1 MQQWLRDSYPQL
13 KQLNKCLLF
22 YNLMADNPEPTLKQM
37 FETRLMISRQ
47 MTKDGSLADQVT
59 ITKENF
65 HACLQKIS
73 SFVSNMTSRINQ
85 QPQHPQQ
92 HPPQHQQQHQH
103 PQHDQQQQER
113 QQGGQ
118 AQQQILQQ
126 PPQELPHSKQAQLNA
141 ANLKIV
147 EEQESHHRQQ
157 ESQHRQHK
165 APPPPTTDRPPFQ
178 LGAQSPR
185 GAPQYFQDPQVNAG
199 NLKFPTKKKAKLDHV
214 NSQTST
220 PGTTSSPK
228 IGAGKGASPE
238 LKRPQQPEK
247 PVETKP
253 TFKCKDNTC
262 DFSIRGF
269 DTQAEL
275 EAHTKDS
282 HAKIEDP
289 LKYAIEQVAEAVG
302 LNKDGNTKPD
312 ANATNR
318 GTRPATATSTKPPHS
333 GKSGQTPNLKQEVS
347 TPTGAQA
354 AATPMARVATQ
365 SSAVKSSPS
374 NNILKTPQT
383 GTKAG
388 TPSTGQPARGTPA
401 STAKPASKDTET
413 AKTVTPEKKEED
425 PWATAP
431 FDPTSLKDIF
441 DAMDLPGTFTAASL
455 SNEDNSW
462 ISRSL
467 SLSPAT
473 TPASSLGSKDSTS
486 TRDSDISESDNLQ
499 ISLGMGG
506 TDANTGGDAW
516 MGALGTDFMPLDLQL
531 SEDLRALGVGMEDE
545 DVLLGMLGPI
555 DGKGDADAM
564 DMDWDATFGARAGL
578 EAEGEI
584 EGWGAGGVFD
594 L

>member
-1 MQQWLRDSYPQL
+1 
-13 KQLNKCLLF
+13 
-22 YNLMADNPEPTLKQM
+22 
-37 FETRLMISRQ
+37 
-47 MTKDGSLADQVT
+47 MTKDGSLVNEVT
-59 ITKENF
+59 ITKEIF
-65 HACLQKIS
+65 HACLQRIS
-73 SFVSNMTSRINQ
+73 GFVSKMASRVSQ
-85 QPQHPQQ
+85 QQQHPQ
-92 HPPQHQQQHQH
+92 QHQQQHQH
-103 PQHDQQQQER
+103 PQHDQQQQEP

-118 AQQQILQQ
+118 AQQ
-126 PPQELPHSKQAQLNA
+126 PPQEAPHSKQAQLNA

-147 EEQESHHRQQ
+147 EQQASH
-157 ESQHRQHK
+157 HRQHK

-185 GAPQYFQDPQVNAG
+185 GAPQYFHEPQVNAG
-199 NLKFPTKKKAKLDHV
+199 NLKIPMNKKAKLDHV

-220 PGTTSSPK
+220 PGTTSSPQ

-247 PVETKP
+247 LVETKL
-253 TFKCKDNTC
+253 TFKCKDNIC

-275 EAHTKDS
+275 DAHTKDA

-289 LKYAIEQVAEAVG
+289 LKYAIEQAAEAVG
-302 LNKDGNTKPD
+302 LNKDGNPKAPKLD
-312 ANATNR
+312 ANAANR
-318 GTRPATATSTKPPHS
+318 GTRPATATSTKPPHP
-333 GKSGQTPNLKQEVS
+333 GRSGQTPNLKQEVS
-347 TPTGAQA
+347 TPTGTQA

-365 SSAVKSSPS
+365 SSAIKSSPS

-383 GTKAG
+383 GPKAG
-388 TPSTGQPARGTPA
+388 TPSTGQLARGTPI
-401 STAKPASKDTET
+401 STAKPASKDMET
-413 AKTVTPEKKEED
+413 AKTVIPEKKEED

-441 DAMDLPGTFTAASL
+441 DAMDLPGTLTAASL

-462 ISRSL
+462 IPRSL

-499 ISLGMGG
+499 ISLGLGG
-506 TDANTGGDAW
+506 TDANIGGDAW
-516 MGALGTDFMPLDLQL
+516 MGALSTDFMPLDLQL

-545 DVLLGMLGPI
+545 DVLLGILGPI
-555 DGKGDADAM
+555 DGKGAEGDADVM

-594 L
+594 V

>member
-1 MQQWLRDSYPQL
+1 
-13 KQLNKCLLF
+13 
-22 YNLMADNPEPTLKQM
+22 
-37 FETRLMISRQ
+37 

-65 HACLQKIS
+65 HACLQKIG
-73 SFVSNMTSRINQ
+73 SFVSNMASRIGQ

-126 PPQELPHSKQAQLNA
+126 PPQELPHSERAQLNA

-147 EEQESHHRQQ
+147 EASHDR
-157 ESQHRQHK
+157 RHK

-185 GAPQYFQDPQVNAG
+185 GAPKYFHEPQVNAA
-199 NLKFPTKKKAKLDHV
+199 NLKMPMNKKVKLEHV

-220 PGTTSSPK
+220 PGTTSSPQ

-318 GTRPATATSTKPPHS
+318 GTRPATVTSTKPPHS

-347 TPTGAQA
+347 TPTGVQA

-383 GTKAG
+383 GPKAG
-388 TPSTGQPARGTPA
+388 TPSTGQQARGTPA
-401 STAKPASKDTET
+401 STAKPTSKDTET
-413 AKTVTPEKKEED
+413 AKAVAPEKKEED

-431 FDPTSLKDIF
+431 FDPASLKDIF

-499 ISLGMGG
+499 ISLGLGG

-555 DGKGDADAM
+555 DGKGAEGGADAM